1 MVPKIKKVEFGNI
14 HIDDKIIGK
23 DDFFLFWDGIEI
35 TEKTHEPS
43 LRDLEEMILREPDV
57 IIFGTG
63 FNSLV
68 KINNEIIENAKDRV
82 ELHIVPTPDA
92 LKLFKELTKKGKKVA
107 ARIHTTC

>member
-1 MVPKIKKVEFGNI
+1 MIPKIKRIAFGDIEINDKVFGRE
-14 HIDDKIIGK
+14 
-23 DDFFLFWDGIEI
+23 DFFLFWDGIET

-43 LRDLEEMILREPDV
+43 LRDLEEMMLREPDV

-63 FNSLV
+63 FNGLV
-68 KINNEIIENAKDRV
+68 KIGNAIREKAEGKV
-82 ELHIVPTPDA
+82 ELHALLTPDA